1 MKGMDREMT
10 KIQNYVENVF
20 SGIPKTKEAV
30 EMKLGIIDSMEEKY
44 AELIAGGKNEHE
56 AFGEVIAD
64 FGSIDEIRQELGY
77 DGEERSEPAA
87 GSLHQT
93 GRKLDAEFQK
103 EYEQFKKKFAIA
115 ITAGVA
121 LCILAVIAMLVLDE
135 IMPESSNI
143 PLVAFLLIIL
153 AAVCLFIYFGMQEEK
168 YERQKRQS
176 IADTEIDEALRQQ
189 ILEEISSSKKNPV
202 ADSLCG
208 IIMLA
213 ATVLFLLLGFLKGMW
228 HPGWIV
234 FPVGGILC
242 GIVNI
247 IAQMVKKS

>member
-1 MKGMDREMT
+1 
-10 KIQNYVENVF
+10 
-20 SGIPKTKEAV
+20 
-30 EMKLGIIDSMEEKY
+30 
-44 AELIAGGKNEHE
+44 
-56 AFGEVIAD
+56 
-64 FGSIDEIRQELGY
+64 
-77 DGEERSEPAA
+77 
-87 GSLHQT
+87 
-93 GRKLDAEFQK
+93 
-103 EYEQFKKKFAIA
+103 
-115 ITAGVA
+115 
-121 LCILAVIAMLVLDE
+121 MLVLDE